1 VSETGA
7 RLAIRLLQDAA
18 ERGEI
23 DPWDVD
29 VIAVIDGFL
38 DQLRSR
44 LELPRLAAGMGGSYE
59 QDLAESSE
67 AFLAASM
74 LVGLKAE
81 VLEASTFP
89 PEPLLEESCDPE
101 GDDWSENAAA
111 IVLPARPERHL
122 RRRPVAP
129 PPLRRPVTLGELIR
143 QLEDIAE
150 RLEQEEGRSRGR
162 QRPKRYSDRVA
173 IAQVA
178 ALAHREKL
186 PETTAALGRYLQ
198 QQIQLGGDWLCF
210 EELVAAWGACVQQA
224 GAQEEL
230 DGDRVGVFWALLFLC
245 AQGSVEL
252 EQQGG
257 LFGPLRLRRPAAAG
271 SAALAQEE
279 AAQARPGK
287 FESPAQPL
295 SRRGGARGGEPPGQG
310 SDGGPARA
318 ELAA

>member
-1 VSETGA
+1 MSDTGA
-7 RLAIRLLQDAA
+7 RAAIRLLQDAA

-44 LELPRLAAGMGGSYE
+44 LEMPRLAAGLGGSYE

-81 VLEASTFP
+81 VLEAATFP
-89 PEPLLEESCDPE
+89 PEPLLEDDFGPES
-101 GDDWSENAAA
+101 GDWSAEPDA

-122 RRRPVAP
+122 IRRPVAP
-129 PPLRRPVTLGELIR
+129 PLLQRPVTLGELIR

-150 RLEQEEGRSRGR
+150 RLEQEEGRSHGR
-162 QRPKRYSDRVA
+162 QRPKRYSDRAA

-198 QQIQLGGDWLCF
+198 QRSEAGGDWLCF
-210 EELVAAWGACVQQA
+210 EALVASWGEQVRLD
-224 GAQEEL
+224 GAEDEL

-257 LFGPLRLRRPAAAG
+257 LFGRLRLRRPEPAMESLPLPLRA
-271 SAALAQEE
+271 SA
-279 AAQARPGK
+279 
-287 FESPAQPL
+287 
-295 SRRGGARGGEPPGQG
+295 PGQG
-310 SDGGPARA
+310 SDGMPARE